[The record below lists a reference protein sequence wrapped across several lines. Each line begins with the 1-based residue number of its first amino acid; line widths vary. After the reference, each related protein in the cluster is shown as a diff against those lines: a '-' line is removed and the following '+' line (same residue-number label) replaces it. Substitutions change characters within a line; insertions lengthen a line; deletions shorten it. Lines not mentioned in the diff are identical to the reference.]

1 MKRHTARNIWHLGI
15 KELRSLWSDKIMLG
29 LILFMFTVGIYVA
42 AGAQSRELHNAPIAF
57 VDNDRSPLSERIID
71 AFYPPHFKHPE
82 HISQQEI
89 DPGMDEGLYT
99 FVLVIPPEF
108 QHDVLA
114 GKLPEIQVNVD
125 ATRMTQ
131 AFIGSSYISSII
143 NGEVLEFV
151 RGYRTSTP
159 LPIDLAVK
167 VRFNPNLN
175 GIWFGSVMEI
185 MTNITILSIILTGA
199 ALIRERERGTIEHLL
214 VMPLTPLEIMG
225 AKVWANG
232 IVVLASAMLSLFLV
246 VKGLFQVPIAGSITL
261 FMIGAML
268 HLFSTTSIGIFLGT
282 IARSMPQFG
291 LLIILVILPMQLLSG
306 GVTPRESMP
315 EIVQNIMLISPTT
328 HFVNF
333 SKAIMYRGAGI
344 NVVWKQFA
352 VISLIGTV
360 FFLIALTRFRKTVAQ
375 TQL

>member
-1 MKRHTARNIWHLGI
+1 MKRNTARNIWHLGI

-108 QHDVLA
+108 QHDVIA
-114 GKLPEIQVNVD
+114 GKLPELQVNVD

-131 AFIGSSYISSII
+131 AFIGSSYIGNIV

-151 RGYRTSTP
+151 RGYRTSTSP
-159 LPIDLAVK
+159 PIDLAVK

-246 VKGLFQVPIAGSITL
+246 VKGLFQVPVAGSITL

-344 NVVWKQFA
+344 SVVWKQFA